1 MQAVAAVNHQIVVA
15 QAAIANNQQQAAANA
30 VAQQQIEQLQQQVA
44 VAAANDQQQQQLSKM
59 TNTAMSQIGLGSQQ
73 QPSAAAVSRAHMEA
87 AVAQGQMNIA
97 HSLAQAQAAAQ
108 SGMPV
113 TPVLQV
119 QQVQSLSWLPRGPHS
134 NNLLHFFIK
143 IPILQLHFLCLI
155 LFKWFCFGYIIN
167 FIIVLVHKGLF

>member
-119 QQVQSLSWLPRGPHS
+119 QQVQSLSWLPRGPYS

-143 IPILQLHFLCLI
+143 IPNLTVTFLV
-155 LFKWFCFGYIIN
+155 FKEFCIGYKIN
-167 FIIVLVHKGLF
+167 SIIVLVHKGLF

>member
-44 VAAANDQQQQQLSKM
+44 VAAANDQQQQLSKM
-59 TNTAMSQIGLGSQQ
+59 TNTAMSQMGVGSQQ

-119 QQVQSLSWLPRGPHS
+119 QQVQSLS
-134 NNLLHFFIK
+134 
-143 IPILQLHFLCLI
+143 
-155 LFKWFCFGYIIN
+155 
-167 FIIVLVHKGLF
+167 